1 MDSYIYTNLFILM
14 WKVSTM
20 RTQNINYE
28 MNGPLLHKLSVFIFQ
43 QERHWTCFSS
53 TIYNLLYY
61 EPSIHVIWWNKA
73 KKLEETTTSNVPL
86 NLKGPFCASNFSL
99 KILIVFLHVHTR
111 VKQYLSLIYIHIY
124 IVHAKA
130 SNNTPSCTHV
140 ILYMVWRV
148 HPLRHFFLYKL
159 RING

>member
-61 EPSIHVIWWNKA
+61 EPSIHVIWWNKV

-99 KILIVFLHVHTR
+99 KFLIVFLHVHTR
-111 VKQYLSLIYIHIY
+111 VKQYLSLIYIY
-124 IVHAKA
+124 ILCMLKPQIIPLPALTLFCTWYEE
-130 SNNTPSCTHV
+130 STPLGISFCTS
-140 ILYMVWRV
+140 
-148 HPLRHFFLYKL
+148 
-159 RING
+159 